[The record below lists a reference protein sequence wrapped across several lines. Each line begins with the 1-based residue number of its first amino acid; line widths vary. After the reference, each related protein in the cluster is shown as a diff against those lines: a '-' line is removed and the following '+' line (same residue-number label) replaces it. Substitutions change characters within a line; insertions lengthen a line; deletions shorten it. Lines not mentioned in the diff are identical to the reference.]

1 MNEQALLTSAK
12 EVEKEIKTALLDK
25 DMSQKELTEL
35 IGEKS
40 TPQVNRA
47 IKGDMSPKSIRIREK
62 IYTVLNIEEQEM

>member
-1 MNEQALLTSAK
+1 MNEQALLVSAK
-12 EVEKEIKTALLDK
+12 EVEKEIKTALLNK

-62 IYTVLNIEEQEM
+62 IYTVLNIEE